1 MAIYWV
7 KYGHLLAKYGYFG
20 HLLAKYGYFGHLPGY
35 LPCFMAIYRGF
46 TMFSIKY
53 GVFHKIQ

>member
-7 KYGHLLAKYGYFG
+7 KYG